1 MDHGG
6 RGRRGRPIGPTRLV
20 AMLPPQTELLPKF
33 GLLIGD
39 ELRTESSGGVFEHV
53 YAATGRRT
61 SFVPVA
67 GANEI
72 DDAVRAARAAHPA
85 WRATSADRRRDL
97 LLRYAELLEHHDDEL
112 SRLNVVDNAT
122 PISVAQY
129 MPAKAIDLFR
139 YNAGWADKVGGE
151 VVPTWPAP
159 AFDYTSAEPYGVVAI
174 SIPWNGP
181 ISSIGMTVGPA
192 LAAGNCVVLKPPE
205 LAPYSALRMGELFL
219 DAGFPPGVVNV
230 VPAGPEGGEALCRH
244 PGIDKIHFT
253 GSGAVARKVLAASLE
268 HLVPVGLELGG
279 KSANIIFGDA
289 DVEAAIPHTVA
300 AIASLSGQGCVL
312 GTRALVQRSVYEQVI
327 ERVVAAV
334 GALTIGDPLS
344 PTTRIGPVISSAAC
358 ARIVD
363 TIDEAQEQGHG
374 RLIAGGERLSGE
386 LADGYFI
393 APTVFADVDNASTL
407 AQHEIFG
414 PVLSIIPFDDDDEA
428 VRLANA
434 TSYGL
439 AAYLHTTDLRRAHT
453 VAAQLE
459 AGNVAVN
466 GSLANPISAPFGG
479 VKQSGYGRLGGI
491 DAIREFSRPK
501 NVWMAM

>member
-1 MDHGG
+1 M
-6 RGRRGRPIGPTRLV
+6 
-20 AMLPPQTELLPKF
+20 
-33 GLLIGD
+33 
-39 ELRTESSGGVFEHV
+39 
-53 YAATGRRT
+53 
-61 SFVPVA
+61 
-67 GANEI
+67 
-72 DDAVRAARAAHPA
+72 
-85 WRATSADRRRDL
+85 
-97 LLRYAELLEHHDDEL
+97 
-112 SRLNVVDNAT
+112 VDNAT
-122 PISVAQY
+122 PISVARF

-139 YNAGWADKVGGE
+139 YNAGWADKIGGE
-151 VVPTWPAP
+151 VIPTWPAP
-159 AFDYTSAEPYGVVAI
+159 AFDYTCDEPYGVVAI

-181 ISSIGMTVGPA
+181 ISAIGMTVAPA

-205 LAPYSALRMGELFL
+205 LAPYAALRMGELFL
-219 DAGFPPGVVNV
+219 EAGFPPGVVNV
-230 VPAGPEGGEALCRH
+230 VPAGPEGGEVLCRH

-253 GSGAVARKVLAASLE
+253 GSGATARKVLASSLE

-279 KSANIIFGDA
+279 KSANIIFADA
-289 DVEAAIPHTVA
+289 DVDATIPHVVT
-300 AIASLSGQGCVL
+300 AIASLSGQGCLL
-312 GTRALVQRSVYEQVI
+312 GTRALVQRPVYEEVI

-334 GALTIGDPLS
+334 DALTVGDPLS
-344 PTTRIGPVISSAAC
+344 PTTRIGPVISSSAC

-363 TIDEAQEQGHG
+363 TIERAQEQGHG
-374 RLIAGGERLSGE
+374 RLVTGGKRLSGE

-393 APTVFADVDNASTL
+393 EATVFADVDNASAL

-414 PVLSIIPFDDDDEA
+414 PVLSIIPFDEDHEA
-428 VRLANA
+428 IRLANA

-439 AAYLHTTDLRRAHT
+439 AAYLHTNDLRRAHT

-491 DAIREFSRPK
+491 DGIREFSRAK